1 MVAWVD
7 QTRPLTA
14 ALIVPTGIG
23 AAIGGYAGDALP
35 VARAISAVVDRLIT
49 HPNVLNGAM
58 LYWPLPNTLY
68 VEGYA
73 LDRLAAGDWAL
84 RPVRQNRIALILD
97 RAIEPDLQRRHL
109 QAADAAR
116 ATLGIDVMA
125 AIVTDR
131 PLGVSLKMAPS
142 GASWGTIAQP
152 DSLLRAAARAIAV
165 GAEAIAVVAR
175 FPDDEGDLATAY
187 RQGQG
192 VDPIAG
198 AEAVISH
205 LVVREFGIPCA
216 HAPALAS
223 GPPLADVAPRAAAE
237 ELGYTFL
244 PCVLAGLWR
253 SPRIL
258 RDRSDWQAGDLTG
271 GAVDVAIVPASAC
284 GGAAILHWAAAGT
297 DILAVEDNRTTL
309 DLAPAA
315 LGIRPLRVRSY
326 LEAIGWLA
334 ARRAGLWAG
343 ALAPQPAE
351 LLPLR
356 LQDPGPDPRDPL

>member
-1 MVAWVD
+1 MQSAIVD
-7 QTRPLTA
+7 RTRPFTA
-14 ALIVPTGIG
+14 VLLIPTGIG
-23 AAIGGYAGDALP
+23 ATIGGYAGDGLP
-35 VARAISAVVDRLIT
+35 VARAMASAVDCLIT

-73 LDRLAAGDWAL
+73 LDRLAAGDWGL

-97 RAIEPDLQRRHL
+97 RAIEPELQRRQL

-131 PLGVSLKMAPS
+131 PLGVALKISAS

-152 DSLLRAAARAIAV
+152 ASLLRAAERAIEA

-175 FPDDEGDLATAY
+175 FPDEDTPLTTAY
-187 RQGQG
+187 RQGRG

-205 LVVREFGIPCA
+205 LVVREFAVPCA
-216 HAPALAS
+216 HAPALVS
-223 GPPLADVAPRAAAE
+223 GPPATDLAPRSAAE
-237 ELGYTFL
+237 ELGHTFL

-253 SPRIL
+253 SPQFL
-258 RDRSDWQAGDLTG
+258 RDWAQWQPLDITRNSI
-271 GAVDVAIVPASAC
+271 DVVITPTSAC
-284 GGAAILHWAAAGT
+284 GGAAVLHWAAAGA
-297 DILAVEDNRTTL
+297 DILAVDDNAT
-309 DLAPAA
+309 AMQVPPEA
-315 LGIRPLRVRSY
+315 LNLRATRVRSY
-326 LEAIGWLA
+326 LEAIGWLT
-334 ARRAGLWAG
+334 ARRAGLWPD
-343 ALAPQPAE
+343 ALRSDPIMP
-351 LLPLR
+351 LLPTV
-356 LQDPGPDPRDPL
+356 DSPGD